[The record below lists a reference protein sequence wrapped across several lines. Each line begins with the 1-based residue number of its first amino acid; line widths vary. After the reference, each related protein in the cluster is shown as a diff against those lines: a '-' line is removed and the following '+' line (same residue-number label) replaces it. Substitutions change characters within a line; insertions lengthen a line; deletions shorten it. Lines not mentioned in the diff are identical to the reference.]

1 MNPIMNMLGNMM
13 GGNKNGNMMQNMMQ
27 GAMQGMMQ
35 NMMGG
40 QNGQNP
46 LWAIMQLMTGNMNQ
60 QQFVQW
66 AVQTN
71 PQLGPVVQAFQN
83 GNNGQAFSELEKINP
98 EFAQSIKGKSPEQVQ
113 QMVGSAIQQF
123 VGQNMQ
129 QNQQV
134 QQQQT
139 QQAITPQN
147 AG

>member
-1 MNPIMNMLGNMM
+1 MNPIMNMLGNTM
-13 GGNKNGNMMQNMMQ
+13 GGNGNMMQNMMQ

-35 NMMGG
+35 SMKGG

-46 LWAIMQLMTGNMNQ
+46 LWLIMQLMTGNMSQ
-60 QQFVQW
+60 QQFAQK
-66 AVQTN
+66 AVEAA

-83 GNNGQAFSELEKINP
+83 GNNEQAFSELEKINP
-98 EFAQSIKGKSPEQVQ
+98 QFAQGIKGKSPEQIQ

-123 VGQNMQ
+123 SGQNMQQ

-134 QQQQT
+134 QQN
-139 QQAITPQN
+139 QQAINSQN

>member
-1 MNPIMNMLGNMM
+1 MNPIANMLGNMM

-46 LWAIMQLMTGNMNQ
+46 LWMIMQLMSGNMNQ
-60 QQFVQW
+60 QQFSQK
-66 AVQTN
+66 AVEMM
-71 PQLGPVVQAFQN
+71 PQLGPVVQAFQS
-83 GNNGQAFSELEKINP
+83 GNNEQAFSELEKINP
-98 EFAQSIKGKSPEQVQ
+98 QFAQGIKGKSPEQVQ
-113 QMVGSAIQQF
+113 QMVGSAVQQF
-123 VGQNMQ
+123 SGQNMQ
-129 QNQQV
+129 QQN
-134 QQQQT
+134 

>member
-1 MNPIMNMLGNMM
+1 MNPIANMLGNMM

-46 LWAIMQLMTGNMNQ
+46 LWLIMQLMSGNMNQ
-60 QQFVQW
+60 QQFAQK
-66 AVQTN
+66 AVEAV
-71 PQLGPVVQAFQN
+71 PQLGPAVQAFQS
-83 GNNGQAFSELEKINP
+83 GNNEQAFSELEKINP
-98 EFAQSIKGKSPEQVQ
+98 QFAQGIKGKSPEQIQ

-123 VGQNMQ
+123 AGQNMQ
-129 QNQQV
+129 PNQQV
-134 QQQQT
+134 QQQT